1 MALNTQKLLPGS
13 GSKTKSALAV
23 IPKVK
28 SSLVSVAKP
37 KKKSA
42 EKDDPLINILKK
54 TILINKTLEQIN
66 EQLIN
71 QQNKNRR
78 EALLAKR
85 KGEESRLE
93 TPEKKK
99 KKKKKKDAGPGE
111 PSFLQ
116 RVKDFLTYTFLGWLF
131 KRTKTLI
138 PEILG
143 VLEGIGKVAE
153 TLAQII
159 GTIGNGIITFIDKG
173 YELWDNFKAWKKE
186 NIDGTNFEKIFN
198 PLIDNLD
205 TFANL
210 AIIAGLIAATSG
222 GGSNDRGRGG
232 SNNRGRGGSN
242 NRRRGGNTRTRGR
255 GVTGSNTRSRGF
267 FRRRPRITGTGR
279 DRLFRNPF
287 RRKPKPTGTR
297 GYRIQ
302 QTLDKLNPLRK
313 KAPVTRSRGTRIR
326 VLQDQIKKLNST
338 IANQAK
344 RISQLTK
351 SGLDVVAK
359 QAPKIA
365 SKVKAGVDVTFDAV
379 KSAITKGKFAANQ
392 LIELAKPIIAQIVKG
407 GKSSLSAIKVLAR
420 PLLRPVQ
427 GLLKRIPIVGALIDF
442 GINTF
447 IFGDPP
453 TKAAFKAVSAGLI
466 AGLGGAIG
474 SFPPL
479 IPFGGPI
486 IGATLGGIAGDKIG
500 EALYQALFEK
510 KGSAKNVSEL
520 ELNQFN
526 KGGTIKKRKFTSKNK
541 DKEIRDYKEPLMPP
555 LTGSLESQKMFPIA
569 SQKGYQSPQEFLKKS
584 IKTMRKTPY
593 YGHIFNFFGESILGK
608 RLSFRDIDNIS
619 ISISSLISKIFKEE
633 LEDGKSFYDIIRNLP
648 RLIYKLTHNELLSNN
663 SKIVSDLSIQTNL
676 KTIYDDSLIKKIK
689 ELEKKLK
696 NEQEKRQEA
705 SSPDQIKST
714 YGPGSAETE
723 RDTVTGVPLTSAE
736 TKRDTVTGTSLTSSS
751 VSGTTEQK
759 KMLDAIAFAEGT
771 TGSYGTVYGGK
782 VIPEL
787 AEGKMTIAE
796 VLEMQR
802 TGMHKGES
810 VYPKDRYNSDAT
822 GRYQFMSYTLKEEI
836 GIQGISPNELFTPAM
851 QDRIILGRIT
861 RMRKVTP
868 ELLAQEGMS
877 DKVIDM
883 LAPEFA
889 SFPNLFGP
897 DAQGRVGTNTSYY
910 GQGGKSKEAIKNAY
924 GQSQAASLKGGG
936 DVIKTRKPRSFKSLQ
951 EKTSY
956 ENGIIIMIKRER
968 EIVSTPINNQRMSS
982 ITVNSGSSTLSPEKF
997 NSFMK

>member
-13 GSKTKSALAV
+13 GPKTKSALAV

-37 KKKSA
+37 KKKST

-54 TILINKTLEQIN
+54 TILINKNIEKIN
-66 EQLIN
+66 EKLIK
-71 QQNKNRR
+71 QQNVKRR

-93 TPEKKK
+93 TSEKKK

-116 RVKDFLTYTFLGWLF
+116 RIKDFLTYTFLGWLF
-131 KRTKTLI
+131 ERTNTLI
-138 PEILG
+138 PKILG

-198 PLIDNLD
+198 PLIDNLE

-210 AIIAGLIAATSG
+210 AVIAGLIAATSG
-222 GGSNDRGRGG
+222 GGDNNRRRDG
-232 SNNRGRGGSN
+232 SNNRRRDGSN

-255 GVTGSNTRSRGF
+255 RVTGSNTRPRPRGF

-326 VLQDQIKKLNST
+326 ILQDQIKNLNAT

-351 SGLDVVAK
+351 SGIDTVTQ

-365 SKVKAGVDVTFDAV
+365 SKVKAGADVTFDAV
-379 KSAITKGKFAANQ
+379 KSAITKGKFTVNQ
-392 LIELAKPIIAQIVKG
+392 LTELAKPILSKVISS
-407 GKSSLSAIKVLAR
+407 GKAGLSAARTFAR
-420 PLLRPVQ
+420 PILAPFQRLVKAIPVV
-427 GLLKRIPIVGALIDF
+427 GLLIDF

-447 IFGDPP
+447 IFGDSPD
-453 TKAAFKAVSAGLI
+453 KAAFKAVAAAIFSGI
-466 AGLGGAIG
+466 VGAVGTVI
-474 SFPPL
+474 
-479 IPFGGPI
+479 GGPVGTWT
-486 IGATLGGIAGDKIG
+486 GATLGGILGDQIG
-500 EALYQALFEK
+500 AALYDVVMGKGKTEPK
-510 KGSAKNVSEL
+510 KASEL

-526 KGGTIKKRKFTSKNK
+526 KGGTIGRRKNKDKDK

-555 LTGSLESQKMFPIA
+555 LMGSLQSEKIFPLA
-569 SQKGYQSPQEFLKKS
+569 KEKGYQSPQEFLKKS

-648 RLIYKLTHNELLSNN
+648 ALIYKLTNNELLSNN
-663 SKIVSDLSIQTNL
+663 NKIVSDLSIQSNL
-676 KTIYDDSLIKKIK
+676 KKIYDDSLVKEIKDLK
-689 ELEKKLK
+689 EQLRKEK
-696 NEQEKRQEA
+696 EKGVSA
-705 SSPDQIKST
+705 PTSSSDQIKST

-723 RDTVTGVPLTSAE
+723 RDTATGVPMS
-736 TKRDTVTGTSLTSSS
+736 SSS
-751 VSGTTEQK
+751 VSGTAEQK

-782 VIPEL
+782 VISEL

>member
-37 KKKSA
+37 KKKST

-54 TILINKTLEQIN
+54 TILINKNIEKIN
-66 EQLIN
+66 EQLIKK
-71 QQNKNRR
+71 QNIKRR

-85 KGEESRLE
+85 KGEEIRLE
-93 TPEKKK
+93 TSEKKK

-131 KRTKTLI
+131 KRTNTLI
-138 PEILG
+138 PKILG

-153 TLAQII
+153 TLAEII
-159 GTIGNGIITFIDKG
+159 GTISDGIITFIDKG

-198 PLIDNLD
+198 PLIDNLE

-210 AIIAGLIAATSG
+210 TLIAGLIAATSG
-222 GGSNDRGRGG
+222 DGGNNRKRGG
-232 SNNRGRGGSN
+232 GN

-255 GVTGSNTRSRGF
+255 GGNTRTRDRGVTGSNTRGRGRGF
-267 FRRRPRITGTGR
+267 FGRRPRITGTGR

-326 VLQDQIKKLNST
+326 VLQDQIKNLNST

-351 SGLDVVAK
+351 SGVDVVAK

-365 SKVKAGVDVTFDAV
+365 SKVKAGADVTFDAV

-392 LIELAKPIIAQIVKG
+392 LIELAKPIIGKIVSG
-407 GKSSLSAIKVLAR
+407 GKSSLSAARTLAR
-420 PLLRPVQ
+420 PILAPFKNLVRAIPVV
-427 GLLKRIPIVGALIDF
+427 GLLIDF
-442 GINTF
+442 AINTF
-447 IFGDPP
+447 IFGDSPD
-453 TKAAFKAVSAGLI
+453 KAAFKAI
-466 AGLGGAIG
+466 GAAI
-474 SFPPL
+474 
-479 IPFGGPI
+479 FGGIGMAAGSVIPAAGNI
-486 IGATLGGIAGDKIG
+486 IGGTLGGILGDQIG
-500 EALYQALFEK
+500 GALYDLIMGKGKTEPK
-510 KGSAKNVSEL
+510 KASKL

-526 KGGTIKKRKFTSKNK
+526 KGGTIGKHKNK
-541 DKEIRDYKEPLMPP
+541 DKDKNKEIRDYKEPLMPP
-555 LTGSLESQKMFPIA
+555 LMGSLQSEKIFPLA
-569 SQKGYQSPQEFLKKS
+569 KEKGYQSPQEFLKKS

-608 RLSFRDIDNIS
+608 RLSFRDIDNIG

-648 RLIYKLTHNELLSNN
+648 GLIYKLTHNELLKRNN
-663 SKIVSDLSIQTNL
+663 KIVSDLSIQSNL
-676 KTIYDDSLIKKIK
+676 KKIYDDSLVKEIKDLKEQLRKEKEKGVSAPTSSPDQIK
-689 ELEKKLK
+689 ST
-696 NEQEKRQEA
+696 

-714 YGPGSAETE
+714 YGPGSEETE
-723 RDTVTGVPLTSAE
+723 RDTATGVPMS
-736 TKRDTVTGTSLTSSS
+736 SSS
-751 VSGTTEQK
+751 VSGTIEQK

-802 TGMHKGES
+802 TGMYKGES

-836 GIQGISPNELFTPAM
+836 GIQGISPSELFTPAM

-897 DAQGRVGTNTSYY
+897 DAKGRVGTNTSYY

-936 DVIKTRKPRSFKSLQ
+936 DAIKTRKPRSFKSLQ

>member
-13 GSKTKSALAV
+13 GPKTKSALVV

-28 SSLVSVAKP
+28 SSLVSVAKL
-37 KKKSA
+37 KKKST

-54 TILINKTLEQIN
+54 TILINKNIEKIN
-66 EQLIN
+66 EQLIK
-71 QQNKNRR
+71 QQNIKRR
-78 EALLAKR
+78 ESLLAKR

-93 TPEKKK
+93 TSEKKK

-131 KRTKTLI
+131 KRTNTLI
-138 PEILG
+138 PKILG

-198 PLIDNLD
+198 PLIDNLE

-210 AIIAGLIAATSG
+210 AVIAGLIAATSG
-222 GGSNDRGRGG
+222 GGSNDRGRD
-232 SNNRGRGGSN
+232 GSN

-255 GVTGSNTRSRGF
+255 GVTGSNTRIRPKGRGF
-267 FRRRPRITGTGR
+267 FGRRPRITGTGR

-326 VLQDQIKKLNST
+326 ILQDQIKNLNAT

-351 SGLDVVAK
+351 SGIDTVAQ
-359 QAPKIA
+359 QAPKIV
-365 SKVKAGVDVTFDAV
+365 SKVKAGADVTFDAV

-392 LIELAKPIIAQIVKG
+392 LIELAKPIIGKIVSG

-447 IFGDPP
+447 IFGDSP

-479 IPFGGPI
+479 IPFGGPF

-510 KGSAKNVSEL
+510 KGSVKNVSEL

-526 KGGTIKKRKFTSKNK
+526 KGGTVKKREFKSKNK

-555 LTGSLESQKMFPIA
+555 LMGSLQSEKIFPTA
-569 SQKGYQSPQEFLKKS
+569 TKKGYQSPQEFLKKS

-608 RLSFRDIDNIS
+608 GLSFRDVDNIS

-648 RLIYKLTHNELLSNN
+648 GLIYKLTHNELLKRNN
-663 SKIVSDLSIQTNL
+663 KIVSDLSIQSNL
-676 KTIYDDSLIKKIK
+676 KTIYDDSLVKIK
-689 ELEKKLK
+689 ELEEKLK
-696 NEQEKRQEA
+696 KEQEKGKEVSA
-705 SSPDQIKST
+705 PTSSPDQIKST
-714 YGPGSAETE
+714 YGPGSEETE
-723 RDTVTGVPLTSAE
+723 RDTATGVPLKSAGQASGAVKPNSDIVASMGFSAE
-736 TKRDTVTGTSLTSSS
+736 DWNLFRNTVAQIES
-751 VSGTTEQK
+751 
-759 KMLDAIAFAEGT
+759 
-771 TGSYGTVYGGK
+771 GGK
-782 VIPEL
+782 YD
-787 AEGKMTIAE
+787 IA
-796 VLEMQR
+796 
-802 TGMHKGES
+802 GGSGGH
-810 VYPKDRYNSDAT
+810 YD
-822 GRYQFMSYTLKEEI
+822 GRYQLGAAAKTDGARYAGVTDPGHGPAAREAFRKNPDLQEK
-836 GIQGISPNELFTPAM
+836 LFAGFTKANHTYLMGVPEYRDANP
-851 QDRIILGRIT
+851 QRKLQILGYAHNQGMGGAERW
-861 RMRKVTP
+861 MRTGVVGADGFGTKGTKYTDSLAAEFRKRDATP
-868 ELLAQEGMS
+868 
-877 DKVIDM
+877 
-883 LAPEFA
+883 
-889 SFPNLFGP
+889 N
-897 DAQGRVGTNTSYY
+897 
-910 GQGGKSKEAIKNAY
+910 
-924 GQSQAASLKGGG
+924 LKGGG
-936 DVIKTRKPRSFKSLQ
+936 DAIKTRKPRSFKSLQ